1 MTKGHA
7 IHMQQLRKQA
17 NVANQ
22 PAATTGI
29 TIVSLNQSIDKLRE
43 ENERLKQEKQFLQQ
57 RLQELQQ
64 KYE

>member
-7 IHMQQLRKQA
+7 IYMQQLRKQA
-17 NVANQ
+17 KAVEQ
-22 PAATTGI
+22 PATAPTS
-29 TIVSLNQSIDKLRE
+29 TIISLNQSIEKLRE
-43 ENERLKQEKQFLQQ
+43 ENEKLLQEKQHLQQ

>member
-17 NVANQ
+17 KAVEQ
-22 PAATTGI
+22 PATATTS
-29 TIVSLNQSIDKLRE
+29 TIISLNQSNEKLRE
-43 ENERLKQEKQFLQQ
+43 EIERLKLEKQHLQQ

-64 KYE
+64 NYK